1 MQATYCEKVLIVKFL
16 LEHGAEVNLRDKD
29 GLTALHYVMLE
40 NNRNKTELTR
50 ILIVWIYIFV
60 LLIK

>member
-29 GLTALHYVMLE
+29 GLVSLYFVTINL
-40 NNRNKTELTR
+40 KF
-50 ILIVWIYIFV
+50 ILDSSTLCNVG
-60 LLIK
+60 K